1 MNHRRN
7 QAIDDLTKC
16 LNWEPLV
23 PHDMNGM
30 NASAVKEGVESVI
43 VDLSPSLIEVK
54 PSTKPK
60 RQSNKR
66 SSKQ

>member
-1 MNHRRN
+1 MIN

-23 PHDMNGM
+23 PHPI
-30 NASAVKEGVESVI
+30 AVKDGVESVI
-43 VDLSPSLIEVK
+43 VDLAPHLIEVK